1 MDKNTRCIFLLLTS
15 ILFGIVYICI
25 SQNKTCVLKEKYTS
39 TSDQDKARAQAARD
53 QSQARAQAARDQ
65 YRAQARQR
73 NPKDLSELKKWSKSA
88 VPTLLNK
95 YCQSNSNLRKGQSCV
110 ADCSK
115 FKGQKP
121 FTTVGE
127 KLIQDDNGFNW
138 LKNGQT
144 TSFPTT
150 KYEYCKDV

>member
-39 TSDQDKARAQAARD
+39 TSDQDKA
-53 QSQARAQAARDQ
+53 
-65 YRAQARQR
+65 RAQARQR

-144 TSFPTT
+144 TSFPAT

>member
-1 MDKNTRCIFLLLTS
+1 MDKNTQCIYLLLTS

-39 TSDQDKARAQAARD
+39 SRASSSGASSRDSSQEARSRH
-53 QSQARAQAARDQ
+53 
-65 YRAQARQR
+65 RQR
-73 NPKDLSELKKWSKSA
+73 NPKDLSELKKWSESA
-88 VPTLLNK
+88 VPTSLNN
-95 YCQSNSNLRKGQSCV
+95 YCKSNSNLRKGQSCV

-121 FTTVGE
+121 WTTVGE
-127 KLIQDDNGFNW
+127 KLVQDDNGFNW
-138 LKNGQT
+138 LKNGRT

-150 KYEYCKDV
+150 KHEYCKDV